1 MTHIAQNYGDALYDL
16 ARDEGVTEEIQNEV
30 KGVLELFSENPDYL
44 RLLRAANLPQD
55 ERVQILDEAFSGR
68 VHPYL
73 LNFLKLLV
81 ERGHVGELRYSF
93 RRFRSRYC
101 ADHGILEAMAV
112 TAVPLREDLLAK
124 LARQL
129 SERTGKKV
137 ELRNRVEPSVLGG
150 VRLEYEGQSL
160 DGTLRQRLAGIEK
173 TLSKT
178 VL

>member
-1 MTHIAQNYGDALYDL
+1 MNDIGAEYASALFAL
-16 ARDEGVTEEIQNEV
+16 ATEESREE
-30 KGVLELFSENPDYL
+30 ELFLGLQTVSAVMADNPGYADFL
-44 RLLRAANLPQD
+44 ASGNISREEKEAA
-55 ERVQILDEAFSGR
+55 LDEAFSGR

-81 ERGHVGELRYSF
+81 ERGHVGELRYCF

-101 ADHGILEAMAV
+101 VDHGILEAAAV
-112 TAVPLREDLLAK
+112 TAVPLREELLAK

-137 ELRNRVEPSVLGG
+137 ELRNRVDSSVLGG
-150 VRLEYEGQSL
+150 VRLEYEGQAL
-160 DGTLRQRLAGIEK
+160 DGTLRQRLVGIEK
-173 TLSKT
+173 TLSET